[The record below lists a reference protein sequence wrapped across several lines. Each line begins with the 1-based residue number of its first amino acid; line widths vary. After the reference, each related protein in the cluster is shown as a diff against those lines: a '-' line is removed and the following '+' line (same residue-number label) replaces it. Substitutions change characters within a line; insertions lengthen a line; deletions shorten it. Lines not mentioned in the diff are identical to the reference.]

1 MLSRIKNW
9 FLGLSIRWKLQLGF
23 FAVTMLTTIY
33 NRWIASIELQ
43 KMIEIAQQGGVS
55 AQVLQQLQAAYQNFL
70 LHSVWESGIEFVLLF
85 MLIGVL
91 ATVFVKPIQALV
103 AALKC
108 VEQGDL
114 KQSLAQSSHD
124 ELGQAQK
131 SFNDVVA
138 QLNRMVRAI
147 EENGRQMGQ
156 STYQISSISKQIYDN
171 AQHEQQ
177 RSAQVSLATDALY
190 QIAETAQQLAG
201 EAKHTSQQ
209 TELRA
214 REGRNTVKTN
224 IQEMQVGLEEVNHA
238 AGEVSELTDAAK
250 QIHAIIATIHTI
262 ADQTNLLALNAAI
275 EAARAGEAGR
285 GFAVVADEVR
295 NLAIRTTSATDE
307 ITRIIGQLNTK
318 ISQVTQ
324 AMEHVVQSSH
334 ANQARAQSTADV
346 FDVMATEITQ
356 AAEVSDRIS
365 VASQAQIDQFGAL
378 RKDLKSLFET
388 LQTNTSKVKVTANIS
403 DDLYRVTQQ
412 LNSLMAG
419 FQFEHQVLE
428 VERAPNE
435 KRRNPRLEQ
444 SLLVQIKT
452 EDKILDGVTSDLSL
466 SGMQIR
472 VNEKLTEGA
481 VLQFELLPPTL
492 ERSRL
497 KQQLPLQLTGRVCRQ
512 REANGAFYYGVSF
525 VDLTPQTITHLK
537 ACFAFFHREAE
548 YAAAG

>member
-1 MLSRIKNW
+1 MLLFI
-9 FLGLSIRWKLQLGF
+9 LIG
-23 FAVTMLTTIY
+23 V
-33 NRWIASIELQ
+33 IASI
-43 KMIEIAQQGGVS
+43 
-55 AQVLQQLQAAYQNFL
+55 
-70 LHSVWESGIEFVLLF
+70 
-85 MLIGVL
+85 
-91 ATVFVKPIQALV
+91 FVKPLQALV
-103 AALKC
+103 AALKR

-114 KQSLAQSSHD
+114 KQVLVQSSYD

-156 STYQISSISKQIYDN
+156 STNQISSISKQIYDN
-171 AQHEQQ
+171 AQHEQE
-177 RSAQVSLATDALY
+177 RSAQVSLATDSLY
-190 QIAETAQQLAG
+190 QIAETAHQLAS

-214 REGRNTVKTN
+214 REGRNTVQTN
-224 IQEMQVGLEEVNHA
+224 IQEIQVSLEEVNHA
-238 AGEVSELTDAAK
+238 AGEVNDLTDAAK
-250 QIHAIIATIHTI
+250 QIHVIIATIHTI

-295 NLAIRTTSATDE
+295 NLAVRTTSATDE
-307 ITRIIGQLNTK
+307 ITHIIGHLNNK

-346 FDVMATEITQ
+346 FDIMATEITQ
-356 AAEVSDRIS
+356 ATAVSDRIS
-365 VASQAQIDQFGAL
+365 AASQTQIDQFSAL

-388 LQTNTSKVKVTANIS
+388 LQANTSKVKVTANIS
-403 DDLYRVTQQ
+403 EDLYRVTQQ
-412 LNSLMAG
+412 LNGLMAG

-452 EDKILDGVTSDLSL
+452 QDKTLDGVTSDLSL
-466 SGMQIR
+466 SGMQVR
-472 VNEKLTEGA
+472 VYEKLTEGA
-481 VLQFELLPPTL
+481 VLQFELLPPTI

-497 KQQLPLQLTGRVCRQ
+497 KQQLPLQLTGRICRQ
-512 REANGAFYYGVSF
+512 REMNGAFYYGVSF
-525 VDLTPQTITHLK
+525 VDLTPQSITQLK
-537 ACFAFFHREAE
+537 ACFIFFHCDAE
-548 YAAAG
+548 YAKAG

>member
-1 MLSRIKNW
+1 MFSRIKNW
-9 FLGLSIRWKLQLGF
+9 FLGLSIRWKLQLVF

-33 NRWIASIELQ
+33 NRWIASMELQ
-43 KMIEIAQQGGVS
+43 KMIEIARQGGAS
-55 AQVLQQLQAAYQNFL
+55 TQVLQQLQTGYQNFL
-70 LHSVWESGIEFVLLF
+70 LHSLWESGIEFVLLF

-91 ATVFVKPIQALV
+91 ATGFVKPIRALV
-103 AALKC
+103 NALKS

-114 KQSLAQSSHD
+114 KQSLEQSSYD

-177 RSAQVSLATDALY
+177 RSEQVALATDTLY
-190 QIAETAQQLAG
+190 EIAETAQQLAG

-214 REGRNTVKTN
+214 REGRNTVQTN
-224 IQEMQVGLEEVNHA
+224 IQEIQASLEEVNHA

-295 NLAIRTTSATDE
+295 NLAVRTTSATDE
-307 ITRIIGQLNTK
+307 ITHIISQLNNK

-356 AAEVSDRIS
+356 AAAVSDRIA
-365 VASQAQIDQFGAL
+365 VASQAQIDRFGAL

-388 LQTNTSKVKVTANIS
+388 LQANTSKVKVTAKIS

-412 LNSLMAG
+412 LNGLMAG

-452 EDKILDGVTSDLSL
+452 QDKILDGVTSDLSL
-466 SGMQIR
+466 SGMQVR
-472 VNEKLTEGA
+472 VHEKLTEGA
-481 VLQFELLPPTL
+481 VLQFELLPPTV

-497 KQQLPLQLTGRVCRQ
+497 KQQLPLQLTGRICRQ
-512 REANGAFYYGVSF
+512 READGAFYYGVSF

-537 ACFAFFHREAE
+537 ACFAFFHCEAE
-548 YAAAG
+548 YAIAG